1 MGRALTGS
9 VPPPALG
16 NLELMKAREREK
28 EGGRGGE
35 EEGERGM
42 DMRNNVGKSKKD
54 WPIII
59 TPTVV
64 GVYRDLPGSSALN
77 LYI

>member
-1 MGRALTGS
+1 MGRAVTGS

-28 EGGRGGE
+28 EGGRE

-42 DMRNNVGKSKKD
+42 DMRNNVGKSKKN

-59 TPTVV
+59 
-64 GVYRDLPGSSALN
+64 
-77 LYI
+77 I